1 MKNFLFLIFTLV
13 NLSYA
18 DYFEHPESQEIINEL
33 VEIHGFDKKYVET
46 VLKDAKK
53 QQKIID
59 SISKP
64 AEFTWTWER
73 YKKLFIE
80 EKELEMVKSS

>member
-1 MKNFLFLIFTLV
+1 MRNFLFLRFTLV
-13 NLSYA
+13 NFSYA

-59 SISKP
+59 SISKISGGFLCLYFFAP
-64 AEFTWTWER
+64 PSLLA
-73 YKKLFIE
+73 K
-80 EKELEMVKSS
+80 

>member
-1 MKNFLFLIFTLV
+1 MKNFLFLIFILV
-13 NLSYA
+13 NFSYA

-53 QQKIID
+53 TTKD
-59 SISKP
+59 H
-64 AEFTWTWER
+64 
-73 YKKLFIE
+73 
-80 EKELEMVKSS
+80 

>member
-13 NLSYA
+13 NFSYA

-46 VLKDAKK
+46 VLKLSL
-53 QQKIID
+53 IHI
-59 SISKP
+59 
-64 AEFTWTWER
+64 
-73 YKKLFIE
+73 
-80 EKELEMVKSS
+80 